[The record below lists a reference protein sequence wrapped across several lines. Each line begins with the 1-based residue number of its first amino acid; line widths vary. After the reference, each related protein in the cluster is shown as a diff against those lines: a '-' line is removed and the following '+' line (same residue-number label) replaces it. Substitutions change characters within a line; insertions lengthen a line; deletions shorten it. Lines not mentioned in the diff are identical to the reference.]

1 MDKLGDGVKK
11 KMEKFK
17 ISFMGGKQAGCIGLL
32 SLYAA
37 KCHVIGVVAYDEF
50 VEALSK
56 KLNLPIFSS
65 IHEDKFIDLV
75 SKSDL
80 LVSVHG
86 REIVPPEILKRPL
99 IGCINVHPCL
109 YKYKGADPVGRLLM
123 EKNTKA
129 SVGVHY
135 MVEKVDVGEV
145 IVEKFVDVS
154 GKNTVGE
161 VYNKLYPYYAL
172 AIIEAI
178 DKIQNKELVYEK
190 QN

>member
-1 MDKLGDGVKK
+1 
-11 KMEKFK
+11 MENFK

-37 KCHVIGVVAYDEF
+37 RCSVVGVVAYDKL
-50 VEALSK
+50 VETLAK

-86 REIVPPEILKRPL
+86 REIVPPKILKRPL

-123 EKNTKA
+123 GKNTKA

-135 MVEKVDVGEV
+135 MVEKVDAGEV

-154 GKNTVGE
+154 GKNTVE
-161 VYNKLYPYYAL
+161 EAYNVLYPYYAITIL
-172 AIIEAI
+172 EAI
-178 DKIQNKELVYEK
+178 NKIRNEVSVYEK
-190 QN
+190 KN